1 MHRLRTGY
9 LGWAAAVLL
18 LLIPAPGLAA
28 SGAAEAIVIVAD
40 TRAVPGWQ
48 AWWANLYNE
57 SLLYFTVVTVIT
69 IPLVGVVLGVLTDF
83 FMSRVGINLRSRA
96 VAEH

>member
-1 MHRLRTGY
+1 MPRMRSGY
-9 LGWAAAVLL
+9 LRWAAAALL

-40 TRAVPGWQ
+40 TRAAPAWQ

-69 IPLVGVVLGVLTDF
+69 IPLVGVGLGVLTDF
-83 FMSRVGINLRSRA
+83 FMSRIGINLRSRA
-96 VAEH
+96 VGEH

>member
-1 MHRLRTGY
+1 
-9 LGWAAAVLL
+9 VLV
-18 LLIPAPGLAA
+18 AS

-40 TRAVPGWQ
+40 TRAATGWQ

-57 SLLYFTVVTVIT
+57 SMLYFTVVTVIT
-69 IPLVGVVLGVLTDF
+69 IPLMGVALGTLTDF
-83 FMSRVGINLRSRA
+83 FMARIGINLRSRS